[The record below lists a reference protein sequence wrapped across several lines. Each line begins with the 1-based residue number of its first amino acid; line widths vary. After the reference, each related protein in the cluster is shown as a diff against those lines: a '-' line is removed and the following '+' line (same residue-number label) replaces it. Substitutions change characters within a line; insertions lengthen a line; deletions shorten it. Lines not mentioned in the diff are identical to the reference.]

1 MSEKIEEMQSILPE
15 LSISQQVLVKK
26 NLVLQRLLTA
36 ISHDIKSPL
45 VFLEMA
51 ARQFFKNLK
60 SGTSDRV
67 DSIKVAGLLQEGS
80 YRLCLLTDNLLHYL
94 KIYSR
99 EGAINIESVNLYELV
114 NEKCRLFADIAASDG
129 NQIVNSIPPDLYV
142 KSDITSLKVIL
153 HNLLDNAT
161 KVTRDGQIKIGG
173 ELNGEYIHMR
183 ISDTGSGMAHHLI
196 EWCNDIQGPFSG
208 SGLTGG
214 LGLVIVKEL
223 VDLIGGKLQVTS
235 EPGNGTLINISL
247 PVISISCQ

>member
-1 MSEKIEEMQSILPE
+1 MSEKIEEIQSILLE
-15 LSISQQVLVKK
+15 LSISKQALLKR
-26 NLVLQRLLTA
+26 NLVQQRLLTV

-45 VFLEMA
+45 IFLEMA
-51 ARQFFKNLK
+51 ARQFLKNLK

-80 YRLCLLTDNLLHYL
+80 YRLCLLIDNLLHYL

-129 NQIVNSIPPDLYV
+129 NQIVNCMPPDLYV
-142 KSDITSLKVIL
+142 KSDITSLNVIL

-173 ELNGEYIHMR
+173 ELAGEYIHMR

-196 EWCNDIQGPFSG
+196 EWCNDIQRPFSG